1 LLDAGD
7 RDTASLDCPEPA
19 DGQRSLCLCPTYPTI
34 LRQERLTPT
43 EPPADHLGPVAVI
56 IPTYN
61 ERDNLEPIITRVRA
75 AVPAAHVLVVD
86 DNSPDGTG
94 EIADKLATADP
105 LVHVLHRA
113 GKSGLGTA
121 YIAGFTWG
129 LENGYGVLVEADAD
143 GSHDPADLP
152 KMLAALAG
160 RPRADLV
167 IGSRYVPGGT
177 VVNWPK
183 SREFLSRGANVYV
196 RMMLGI
202 GVHDATAGF
211 RAYRADTLRAIGLD
225 QVESQGY
232 CFQVD
237 LTLRTADQG
246 LVIREVPITFTERAR
261 GTSKMSRSVVA
272 EALVRVAQWGIA
284 RRRGRRRR
292 ASRRVA

>member
-1 LLDAGD
+1 MPDK
-7 RDTASLDCPEPA
+7 S
-19 DGQRSLCLCPTYPTI
+19 TI
-34 LRQERLTPT
+34 PRQERVTST
-43 EPPADHLGPVAVI
+43 EPPADRLGPVAVI

-61 ERDNLEPIITRVRA
+61 ERDNLEPIVGRVRA
-75 AVPAAHVLVVD
+75 ALPAAHVLVVD

-94 EIADKLATADP
+94 EIADKLAAVDP
-105 LVHVLHRA
+105 HVHVLHRA

-121 YIAGFTWG
+121 YIAGFSWG

-152 KMLAALAG
+152 GMLAALAG
-160 RPRADLV
+160 PPVADLV

-177 VVNWPK
+177 VVNWPR
-183 SREFLSRGANVYV
+183 SRELLSRAANVYV

-232 CFQVD
+232 CFQID

-246 LVIREVPITFTERAR
+246 MAIREVPITFTERAR

-272 EALVRVAQWGIA
+272 EALVRVAQWGIG
-284 RRRGRRRR
+284 RRLGRRRR
-292 ASRRVA
+292 PGGSTS

>member
-1 LLDAGD
+1 VTSTE
-7 RDTASLDCPEPA
+7 RQA
-19 DGQRSLCLCPTYPTI
+19 DPLGQ
-34 LRQERLTPT
+34 
-43 EPPADHLGPVAVI
+43 VAVV

-61 ERDNLEPIITRVRA
+61 ERDNLEPIVGRLRT
-75 AVPAAHVLVVD
+75 AVPDAHILVVD
-86 DNSPDGTG
+86 DGSPDGTG
-94 EIADKLATADP
+94 EIADKLAAEDP
-105 LVHVLHRA
+105 QLHVLHRA

-129 LENGYGVLVEADAD
+129 LEHGYGVLVEHDAD

-152 KMLAALAG
+152 KMLAALEG
-160 RPRADLV
+160 ADLV

-183 SREFLSRGANVYV
+183 SREVLSRGANVYV

-211 RAYRADTLRAIGLD
+211 RAYRAATLRAIDLD

-237 LTLRTADQG
+237 LTLRTAERG
-246 LVIREVPITFTERAR
+246 FRIREVPITFTERAR
-261 GTSKMSRSVVA
+261 GASKMSQSVVL
-272 EALVRVAQWGIA
+272 EALWRVAQWGVA
-284 RRRGRRRR
+284 KRLGRRPKPPRTQATTQLPR
-292 ASRRVA
+292 

>member
-1 LLDAGD
+1 M
-7 RDTASLDCPEPA
+7 TS
-19 DGQRSLCLCPTYPTI
+19 T
-34 LRQERLTPT
+34 ERPT
-43 EPPADHLGPVAVI
+43 EQLGPVAVI

-61 ERDNLEPIITRVRA
+61 ERDNLEPIVGRVRA
-75 AVPAAHVLVVD
+75 AVPAAHILIVD
-86 DNSPDGTG
+86 DSSPDGTG
-94 EIADKLATADP
+94 EIADKLAASDSN
-105 LVHVLHRA
+105 VHVLHRA

-129 LENGYGVLVEADAD
+129 LERGYGVLVEHDAD

-152 KMLAALAG
+152 KMLTALAG
-160 RPRADLV
+160 ADLV

-183 SREFLSRGANVYV
+183 SREMLSRAANLYV

-202 GVHDATAGF
+202 GVRDATAGF

-237 LTLRTADQG
+237 LTLRTADRG
-246 LVIREVPITFTERAR
+246 FTIAEAPITFTERAR
-261 GTSKMSRSVVA
+261 GASKMSQAVIA
-272 EALVRVAQWGIA
+272 EALWRVAQWGVA
-284 RRRGRRRR
+284 RRLGRRRR
-292 ASRRVA
+292 ASRG

>member
-1 LLDAGD
+1 V
-7 RDTASLDCPEPA
+7 TS
-19 DGQRSLCLCPTYPTI
+19 
-34 LRQERLTPT
+34 T
-43 EPPADHLGPVAVI
+43 EPSAEPGPVAVI

-61 ERDNLEPIITRVRA
+61 ERDNLEPIIGRVRA
-75 AVPAAHVLVVD
+75 AVPAAHVLIVD

-94 EIADKLATADP
+94 EIADKLSAADP
-105 LVHVLHRA
+105 QIHVLHRA

-121 YIAGFTWG
+121 YIAGFRWG
-129 LENGYGVLVEADAD
+129 LDHGYDVLVEQDAD

-152 KMLAALAG
+152 RMLAALAG
-160 RPRADLV
+160 ADLV

-183 SREFLSRGANVYV
+183 SREILSRGANIYV

-211 RAYRADTLRAIGLD
+211 RAYRAGTLHAIGLD
-225 QVESQGY
+225 DVDSQGY

-237 LTLRTADQG
+237 LTLRTAERG

-261 GTSKMSRSVVA
+261 GASKMSQAVVA
-272 EALVRVAQWGIA
+272 EALWRVAQWGVA
-284 RRRGRRRR
+284 GRLGRRRR
-292 ASRRVA
+292 PSRQKA